1 MEKFEFNF
9 IFIHFFYVRLQ
20 ISHMFGYVDDY
31 KLDFIVDNCGIMIAM
46 LVPFVIKNEKCL
58 QLIEE
63 ISDIVQKDLTSTIAT
78 SFLSIYTN
86 LHLNETTD
94 VSEKCIQF
102 LMAKTDRSLNILLK
116 SDIKV
121 FHTLNSNR
129 IK

>member
-1 MEKFEFNF
+1 
-9 IFIHFFYVRLQ
+9 
-20 ISHMFGYVDDY
+20 MFGYIDDC
-31 KLDFIVDNCGIMIAM
+31 KFDFIVDNCGIMIAM

-78 SFLSIYTN
+78 SFPSIYTN
-86 LHLNETTD
+86 LYLNETAE
-94 VSEKCIQF
+94 VSEECIKF
-102 LMAKTDRSLNILLK
+102 LVRKTNRSLNILLK

-129 IK
+129 IN

>member
-1 MEKFEFNF
+1 
-9 IFIHFFYVRLQ
+9 
-20 ISHMFGYVDDY
+20 MFGYVDDY